1 LPWLFTEGRLLHKS
15 GRKNWTDNNLPIN
28 QLMKNLIVILFL
40 SFSLGTFCNAFPVV
54 EPDSTFKQVD
64 VTKDFF
70 YMDLPAVAEESSGL
84 IFWRDLLWTHND
96 GGGEAAIYG
105 IDPVSGTIRQTVIV
119 NGAKNFDWEDIT
131 QDAGYIYIGDFGNNF
146 GNRRP
151 LSVYKISKGGIPFDK
166 KDVIV
171 SAQKSDFDYA
181 DQDSYKK
188 RRHAHNFD
196 CEAFF
201 AFEKK
206 LYLFTKNW
214 ADQKTR
220 LYRMPVKKG
229 KYDISPIETFEAGG
243 LITGA
248 DISPSGKR
256 VALIGYIDYESFMW
270 LFWDFEGDDFFGGKK
285 IRVNLTEM
293 IFVQTEAITFTT
305 EDDLFFSCEASAG
318 PPSLFK
324 AGFNE
329 LINSE
334 PASDVPAAGQIVI
347 PGKVKQTDNFELIV
361 PFELISDVE
370 IVVELRTTGWKLV
383 DQKPADK
390 PSTKQTTVTF
400 NIEGLKPGP
409 YFLNF
414 MPKNNSAD
422 GPVIDSEEKPMVK
435 KIKIIP

>member
-1 LPWLFTEGRLLHKS
+1 MFHK
-15 GRKNWTDNNLPIN
+15 KIITTILT
-28 QLMKNLIVILFL
+28 LIFPL
-40 SFSLGTFCNAFPVV
+40 SAFCLSPFSIPA
-54 EPDSTFKQVD
+54 DSTFKPVN

-70 YMDLPAVAEESSGL
+70 YMDMPAVAEESSGL
-84 IFWRDLLWTHND
+84 IYWRNLLWTHND
-96 GGGEAAIYG
+96 GGGKTAIYG
-105 IDPVSGTIRQTVIV
+105 IDPVSGIIRQTVIIKGV
-119 NGAKNFDWEDIT
+119 KNFDWEDIT

-151 LSVYKISKGGIPFDK
+151 FIIYKISKGGIPIERKEVF
-166 KDVIV
+166 V
-171 SAQKSDFDYA
+171 SAQQITFIYA

-201 AFEKK
+201 AFEKH

-214 ADQKTR
+214 DDQKTR
-220 LYRMPVKKG
+220 LYKLPKNPEMHK
-229 KYDISPIETFEAGG
+229 ISPIETFEAGG

-285 IRVNLTEM
+285 KRINLTEM

-305 EDDLFFSCEASAG
+305 EDDLFFSSEASVG
-318 PPSLFK
+318 SQSLFK
-324 AGFNE
+324 AGFTE

-334 PASDVPAAGQIVI
+334 PASRIPAEGQVVI
-347 PGKVKQTDNFELIV
+347 PGKVNQTDNDELIV
-361 PFELISDVE
+361 SFEIIVDVE

-383 DQKPADK
+383 DEKTADISSNPA
-390 PSTKQTTVTF
+390 TVTF
-400 NIEGLKPGP
+400 NIEGMKPGP

-414 MPKNNSAD
+414 NPKNNSGD
-422 GPVIDSEEKPMVK
+422 GPVIDSEEKPLVK